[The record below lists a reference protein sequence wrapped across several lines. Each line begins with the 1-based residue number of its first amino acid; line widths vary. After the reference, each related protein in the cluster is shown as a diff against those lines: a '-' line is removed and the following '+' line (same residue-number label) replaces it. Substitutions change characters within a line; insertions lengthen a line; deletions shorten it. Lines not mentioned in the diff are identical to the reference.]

1 MGRWVPRAALSAV
14 VVLLLA
20 GTLAAI
26 GSAQASTPP
35 TYTLTGY
42 VEGPGSQP
50 VPTGVTVNLT
60 SSATQ
65 QSYTTTT
72 SAGGAFSFV
81 SAGASANAAGLGP
94 GWWSVSVPPQKD
106 VSLSGRPGV
115 YSVFP
120 SGAAASYGFYN
131 ASQLMSS
138 VQHDISGVTVSEDNV
153 TVNGT
158 VSYQGKAYAGA
169 TVELLSPTLNDFI
182 VQTNTT
188 SAINNKTQGLHV
200 GYYSFE
206 APWGNWVLETIIPTF
221 PEYYNETTLDIN
233 AGSAPASGNLTR
245 NVTVLTAKSYTIS
258 GYVDLASNHADR
270 DPAGGLVTVYSA
282 STGMIFN
289 APIAGG
295 YYSFGVPGAGSYT
308 VCVATVGYGTQC
320 YLLTV
325 SAANPTGSPA
335 SPQSSY
341 VPQIATPANYTTTLN
356 WSKGF
361 YVLDVATNAKLANDS
376 SIPQLANAS
385 IGQIWAQLALDWQHN
400 LTFDQANFGTFSN
413 WVNSTGPFF
422 PAGQASTTVNNIGY
436 GQPTNYTFSSASS
449 CASFCGLNSPASVTF
464 NWTQAYN
471 LTSKLTTTNKS
482 YALSFDFK
490 HPVGNQAF
498 NYTVVLPKG
507 YVLSA
512 NPSVPQDTAVVPAGP
527 GGTYTSFTLVSKP
540 STTSPPSPDG
550 TFAFTAV
557 KNGTVTASV
566 NVTAKEFTWSA
577 KNVLND
583 SRGNYTVIAEANE
596 SLTFTG
602 LNSTFSQNIN
612 ASAYDWNFGDG
623 HYDNGTNATTNHTYT
638 RPGEYLGS
646 LTVTSSGNSASSVPF
661 KMFIGNEAPTA
672 VITVNDTKIL
682 HATNGVPYLIVNWS
696 TALQFNASQSLSTV
710 NAGANPP
717 AGRISVAFWNITDS
731 TSQTFNLTSAS
742 GADPLSN
749 ITTTFAG
756 QGKYITQGTAA
767 PGVPISASFFGWQYN
782 VTLTV
787 WDYGGLNSTTTMV
800 ILVKDTQKPTPVIVL
815 KNGAGKLVPAS
826 GLVEGT
832 NHTAFVSLWATN
844 STDPNN
850 GSIVKYYWAIT
861 DSSNSSV
868 KLNFTRTASA
878 PSYPLPTGIGVWLA
892 PQQKAY
898 TVNLTVTDRAG
909 NTNYVTQALTVA
921 VNLSTRPILTVANL
935 TAPATMT
942 DGSTYTIWANV
953 TNLGGANSTADN
965 VSVRFY
971 LLPPSGSGSE
981 DVIGGS
987 PGSVKF
993 YQWTDNATPSSPNS
1007 TGSGTIPYNHTDKV
1021 EIQFDPGLTG
1031 TWDLWVNATASN
1043 EFVPDYTSGQN
1054 QAHVQVTLNQNPIVG
1069 LETDLAIVAAV
1080 VVVIGLIVFFFWR
1093 RGRARSGTG
1102 GKAGSSSSK
1111 LERGSKKDDD
1121 DD

>member
-1 MGRWVPRAALSAV
+1 MGTWVPRAALSAV

-42 VEGPGSQP
+42 VEGPASQP
-50 VPTGVTVNLT
+50 VPAGVTVNLT

-65 QSYTTTT
+65 QSYSTTT

-81 SAGASANAAGLGP
+81 SAGSSANAAGLAP
-94 GWWSVSVPPQKD
+94 GWWSISVPPQKD
-106 VSLSGRPGV
+106 VSLSGRPGL

-120 SGAAASYGFYN
+120 SGGASAYAFYG
-131 ASQLMSS
+131 ASQLTSS
-138 VQHDISGVTVSEDNV
+138 VQHDISGVTVAADNV

-158 VSYQGKAYAGA
+158 VTYQGKAYAGA
-169 TVELLSPTLNDFI
+169 TVELLSPTLNDFV
-182 VQTNTT
+182 VQENTT

-200 GYYSFE
+200 GYYSLE
-206 APWGNWVLETIIPTF
+206 APYGNWILETIIPTF
-221 PEYYNETTLDIN
+221 PEYYNESALAIN
-233 AGSAPASGNLTR
+233 AGTVPASGNLTK
-245 NVTVLTAKSYTIS
+245 NVTVLTAKSYTIT

-270 DPAGGLVTVYSA
+270 DPAGGVVTVYSA
-282 STGMIFN
+282 ATGLIFN

-308 VCVATVGYGTQC
+308 VCVATIGYGTQC
-320 YLLTV
+320 YLLSV
-325 SAANPTGSPA
+325 SASNPTGSPP
-335 SPQSSY
+335 SPQASY
-341 VPQIATPANYTTTLN
+341 VPQIATPGNYTTKLD

-361 YVLDVATNAKLANDS
+361 YVLDVTTNAKLGNDS

-422 PAGQASTTVNNIGY
+422 PAGQADTTVNTIGY
-436 GQPTNYTFSSASS
+436 GQPTNYTFTSAST
-449 CASFCGLNSPASVTF
+449 CASYCGLDSAAGITL

-471 LTSKLTTTNKS
+471 LTSKLTTSNKS
-482 YALSFDFK
+482 YSLSFEFK

-507 YVLSA
+507 YVLAAGDSCA
-512 NPSVPQDTAVVPAGP
+512 PDCAIVPAGP

-540 STTSPPSPDG
+540 STSSPAQPDG
-550 TFAFTAV
+550 TFSFTAV

-577 KNVLND
+577 KNILND
-583 SRGNYTVIAEANE
+583 SRGNYSVIAEAGENL
-596 SLTFTG
+596 SFTG
-602 LNSTFSQNIN
+602 LNSTFPQNTN
-612 ASAYDWNFGDG
+612 GTAYDWNFGDG
-623 HYDNGTNATTNHTYT
+623 QYDNSTNATTNHTYKLH
-638 RPGEYLGS
+638 GEYQGS
-646 LTVTSSGNSASSVPF
+646 LTVTSSGNSASTVPF
-661 KMFIGNEAPTA
+661 KMYIGNELPTA

-682 HATNGVPYLIVNWS
+682 HAGTVPYLIVNWS
-696 TALQFNASQSLSTV
+696 TALQFNASQSISKI
-710 NAGANPP
+710 NAGSNPP
-717 AGRISVAFWNITDS
+717 PGRISVALWNITDS

-742 GADPLSN
+742 GANPLSN

-756 QGKYITQGTAA
+756 KGKYITQGTAA
-767 PGVPISASFFGWQYN
+767 PGVPIPGSFFGWQYN

-787 WDYGGLNSTTTMV
+787 WDYGGLNATTTMV
-800 ILVKDTQKPTPVIVL
+800 VLVQDTQKPTPVIVL
-815 KNGAGKLVPAS
+815 KNGAGKVVPAS

-861 DSSNSSV
+861 DSGNSSV
-868 KLNFTRTASA
+868 KLNYTRTATP

-935 TAPATMT
+935 SAPATMT
-942 DGSTYTIWANV
+942 DGTTYTIWANV

-965 VSVRFY
+965 VTVRFY
-971 LLPPSGSGSE
+971 LLPPSGSGSQ
-981 DVIGGS
+981 DIIGGS

-993 YQWTDNATPSSPNS
+993 YAWHDNATPSSPNS
-1007 TGSGTIPYNHTDKV
+1007 TGSGTIPYNHTYKV
-1021 EIQFDPGLTG
+1021 EIQFDPDRTG
-1031 TWDLWVNATASN
+1031 TWDVWVNATASN
-1043 EFVPDYTSGQN
+1043 EFAPDYTSGQN
-1054 QAHVQVTLNQNPIVG
+1054 QAHVQVTLNQNPIIG
-1069 LETDLAIVAAV
+1069 LETDLAIVGAV
-1080 VVVIGLIVFFFWR
+1080 VVVIALIVFFFWR
-1093 RGRARSGTG
+1093 RGRARSGGG
-1102 GKAGSSSSK
+1102 GKASSSGGGK
-1111 LERGSKKDDD
+1111 LERGGKKDDD
-1121 DD
+1121 ED